1 MRMPQTFGGLAL
13 LNNAPTT
20 QKKPYRSIG
29 ESVPPMK
36 RSKHPSL
43 PYILLTG
50 FMLIGLELHWT
61 WEQSTP
67 RERAALVVAT
77 AGEARQAVV
86 VLGYIGRV
94 GALCGLGAGLEGT
107 QRSGEVR

>member
-1 MRMPQTFGGLAL
+1 MK
-13 LNNAPTT
+13 TT
-20 QKKPYRSIG
+20 TT
-29 ESVPPMK
+29 K
-36 RSKHPSL
+36 RGNPSL
-43 PYILLTG
+43 PHIITTG
-50 FMLIGLELHWT
+50 AVLIALQLHWA

-86 VLGYIGRV
+86 VLGYIGRI

-107 QRSGEVR
+107 QGSGGR

>member
-20 QKKPYRSIG
+20 QKKPCRSIG
-29 ESVPPMK
+29 ERPLMK
-36 RSKHPSL
+36 RSKHSSL

-50 FMLIGLELHWT
+50 LMLIGLELHWT

-67 RERAALVVAT
+67 RERAALIVAT

-94 GALCGLGAGLEGT
+94 GALCGLGAGQG
-107 QRSGEVR
+107 GEVK